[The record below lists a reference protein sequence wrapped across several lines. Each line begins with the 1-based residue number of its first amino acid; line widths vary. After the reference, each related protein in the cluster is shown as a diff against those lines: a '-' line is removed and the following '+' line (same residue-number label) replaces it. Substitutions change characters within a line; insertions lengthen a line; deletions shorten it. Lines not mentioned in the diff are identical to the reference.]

1 MLCTLFTACLAGRY
15 GHDCARVVLCG
26 EGAQNDP
33 VTGRCHCS
41 PGRRGEDCGQ
51 GRFPLMNPVEQITMC
66 GSVFTT
72 QIGLFAS
79 LSVYKLKVCNICVC
93 LNYVCNMCVFVMGNV
108 CVLAGCPPGWF
119 GEDCALLCNC
129 SNGGLCDSVS
139 GSCTCGLGWTGA
151 HCDTGE
157 RYCTV
162 HLYKII
168 GNSYECNNST
178 LSAGFHSGDDIL

>member
-1 MLCTLFTACLAGRY
+1 
-15 GHDCARVVLCG
+15 
-26 EGAQNDP
+26 
-33 VTGRCHCS
+33 
-41 PGRRGEDCGQ
+41 
-51 GRFPLMNPVEQITMC
+51 MNPVEQITMC

-139 GSCTCGLGWTGA
+139 GSCTCGLGWTGP

-162 HLYKII
+162 SRPMQNPKKWLSHPGDEMGLTAV
-168 GNSYECNNST
+168 SLC
-178 LSAGFHSGDDIL
+178 LSACVIECPPGTFGANCQLKCDCRNNGSCDRLTGTCLCIPGYYGRQCENGE